1 MIHANRLALI
11 RSQLQSEHRLRVN
24 DLAKQLDVAEET
36 IRRDL
41 KYLESLGELRRIH
54 GGALANF
61 DQDSATIAHSSKSN
75 IKSNIA
81 ITSFRTKDQKMA
93 NRVIQQIQDGMS
105 LFLAA
110 SSINLAVAQRLS
122 QFKDLK
128 IFSNALPIA
137 QLLADDPRNQLYM
150 IPGKVRRH
158 DHALLGAQSLEFIAQ
173 YHYDLAVMGVYAVS
187 LQHGLMDE
195 NEEDA
200 FLHRKIIEN
209 SHQKIVL
216 ADELAFHRSGF
227 MQRCGF
233 EAIDQLITTKK
244 PAEPYLQQLD
254 AGHVQLLY

>member
-1 MIHANRLALI
+1 MLHANRLALI
-11 RSQLQSEHRLRVN
+11 RGRLQSEHRLRVS

-41 KYLESLGELRRIH
+41 KQLESLGELQRVH
-54 GGALANF
+54 GGAVLSYATPDTMSHPRSAN
-61 DQDSATIAHSSKSN
+61 K
-75 IKSNIA
+75 
-81 ITSFRTKDQKMA
+81 TKDNKLATQA
-93 NRVIQQIQDGMS
+93 IRQIQDGMS
-105 LFLAA
+105 IFLAA
-110 SSINLAVAQRLS
+110 TPYNLAVAQRLS

-128 IFSNALPIA
+128 VFSNALPIA
-137 QLLADDPRNQLYM
+137 QLLADDPRNQLYI

-158 DHALLGAQSLEFIAQ
+158 DHAVLGAQSLEFIAQ
-173 YHYDLAVMGVYAVS
+173 YHYDLAVMGVHAVS

-216 ADELAFHRSGF
+216 ADELAFRRSGF

-244 PAEPYLQQLD
+244 PTEPYLQQLD
-254 AGHVQLLY
+254 ACHVQLLY